1 MAMEDASTCGVSRR
15 DATDRPRTPR
25 PAERSTANVE
35 RRASQHRLYCRAP
48 LDPMGAAGRAACESS
63 ERRAGSGGMALQPG
77 ARYEVTD
84 QFAVFGSA
92 GRTFRAS
99 SRVEERP
106 LMFLVGVEI
115 TYGSEN

>member
-1 MAMEDASTCGVSRR
+1 MAIEDASTCGVSRR
-15 DATDRPRTPR
+15 DATDRPRQPR

-92 GRTFRAS
+92 RRTLRPS
-99 SRVEERP
+99 SRDEER
-106 LMFLVGVEI
+106 LLLLTVLYEI
-115 TYGSEN
+115 TY